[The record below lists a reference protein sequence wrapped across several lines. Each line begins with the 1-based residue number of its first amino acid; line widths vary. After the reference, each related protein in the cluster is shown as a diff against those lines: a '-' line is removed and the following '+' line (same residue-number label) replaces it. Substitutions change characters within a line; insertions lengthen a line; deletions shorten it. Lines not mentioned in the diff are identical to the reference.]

1 MPVRK
6 VYQTRKNPN
15 SLPMIIGGILLISIG
30 VLIGTIMSYITP
42 SSAATNA
49 ASEPILYNSEV
60 IDIASHFLCSCGS
73 CGDKD
78 LVTCSCDT
86 AVREKNFIQDLI
98 QKGYEKEAI
107 ITTVETMFGKKKS

>member
-6 VYQTRKNPN
+6 PYQTSKKPN
-15 SLPMIIGGILLISIG
+15 SLPIIIGGILLISIG
-30 VLIGTIMSYITP
+30 VLIGTIMSNITP
-42 SSAATNA
+42 SSVATNA

-60 IDIASHFLCSCGS
+60 LDVASHFLCSCGS
-73 CGDKD
+73 CGDKE
-78 LVTCSCDT
+78 LVSCSCDT
-86 AVREKNFIQDLI
+86 AVQEKDFIQDLI